1 VHHDECNGYHG
12 QSNLS
17 RSQDSTASGPNRILG
32 VTIRA
37 KVACRDLLVL
47 ILLGPCEPALW
58 ESKEK
63 RGQKSVAR
71 KRCFRLGAVATPAR
85 WLDDSGPAELV

>member
-1 VHHDECNGYHG
+1 MHHDECNGYHG

-17 RSQDSTASGPNRILG
+17 RSQDSTASRPNRILA

-37 KVACRDLLVL
+37 KVARRDLLVL

-58 ESKEK
+58 DSEEK
-63 RGQKSVAR
+63 WGQKSVAR
-71 KRCFRLGAVATPAR
+71 KRRFRLGAAPAR